1 MQILVF
7 VHKFYYHE
15 ETLPEIFANY
25 SASNNII
32 HSYKTIN
39 ENMLHL
45 FSVASS
51 YGRRAVQF
59 NGGILWNNL
68 PSALQSPMSLGT

>member
-1 MQILVF
+1 
-7 VHKFYYHE
+7 
-15 ETLPEIFANY
+15 
-25 SASNNII
+25 
-32 HSYKTIN
+32 
-39 ENMLHL
+39 MLHL

-68 PSALQSPMSLGT
+68 PSALQSPMSQDGFIHIAASGWISDLSLVTWDLVIGGQH